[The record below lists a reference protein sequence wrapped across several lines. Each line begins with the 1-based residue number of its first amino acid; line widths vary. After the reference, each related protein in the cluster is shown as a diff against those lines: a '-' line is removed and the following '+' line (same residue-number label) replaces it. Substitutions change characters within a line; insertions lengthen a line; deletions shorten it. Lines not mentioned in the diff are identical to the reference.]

1 MVGGRKVLLS
11 IAVLSGLGFD
21 SVLGGSHPPRE
32 RERERSALKY

>member
-21 SVLGGSHPPRE
+21 NVLGGSHPRE
-32 RERERSALKY
+32 RGRERSALEY

>member
-21 SVLGGSHPPRE
+21 NVLGGSHPPRE
-32 RERERSALKY
+32 REREKRS